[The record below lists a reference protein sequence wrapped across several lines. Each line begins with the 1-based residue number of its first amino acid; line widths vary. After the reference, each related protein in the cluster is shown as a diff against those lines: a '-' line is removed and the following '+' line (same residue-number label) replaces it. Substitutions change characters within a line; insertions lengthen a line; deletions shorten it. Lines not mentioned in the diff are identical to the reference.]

1 MSKSYNNA
9 LYLTDTPE
17 EIDSKIKVMMT
28 DPARQRRS
36 DPGNPEVCP
45 VFDFH
50 KIYSPPGDHR
60 TGRSRM
66 SDRRHRLHRLQE
78 DDEHA
83 PVAGHG
89 ANPGQTS
96 GT

>member
-9 LYLTDTPE
+9 LFLTDTPE
-17 EIDSKIKVMMT
+17 EIDGKIRVMMT
-28 DPARQRRS
+28 DPARKRRS

-50 KIYSPPGDHR
+50 KIYSPQETIALVDRECR
-60 TGRSRM
+60 T
-66 SDRRHRLHRLQE
+66 RHRLHRLQE
-78 DDEHA
+78 NDEHEFIT
-83 PVAGHG
+83 GDG
-89 ANPGQTS
+89 ADSGEAS